1 MSEVSRGFAH
11 GSACTTPLLE
21 RTVDMQQCQRVRA
34 CTFCSE
40 CFKGSLSV
48 CAGCKV
54 FTKAVDASSASSCTV
69 QRFFSQDVRGSHR
82 VLRKARRGKPKS
94 RLGRTIARSYR
105 ETFGRVIAEM
115 PTITR
120 QSKRSVVNTGT
131 CGMGDWVIVGS

>member
-1 MSEVSRGFAH
+1 MSEVSRWIPH
-11 GSACTTPLLE
+11 GSACTTPPME
-21 RTVDMQQCQRVRA
+21 RTIDMQECQRVRA
-34 CTFCSE
+34 CTFCRE

-54 FTKAVDASSASSCTV
+54 FARAVDASSASSCTI
-69 QRFFSQDVRGSHR
+69 QRFFSQDGRGPHR
-82 VLRKARRGKPKS
+82 VLRKASQGKPKN

-105 ETFGRVIAEM
+105 ETFGRVNAEM

-120 QSKRSVVNTGT
+120 QSRRRAVNTGI